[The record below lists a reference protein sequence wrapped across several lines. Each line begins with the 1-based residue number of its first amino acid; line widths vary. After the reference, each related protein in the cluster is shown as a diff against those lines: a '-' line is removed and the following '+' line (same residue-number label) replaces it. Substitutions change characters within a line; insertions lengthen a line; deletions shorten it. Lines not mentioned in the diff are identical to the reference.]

1 MAEDEKKPQMA
12 FFDKDE
18 GTIWKDHWKEMPEF
32 RQEDLTAFKELV
44 VRFENQADLDAFAAL
59 LDQKI
64 NTETFSVWYP
74 KITIGRMS
82 NKRFNDV

>member
-18 GTIWKDHWKEMPEF
+18 GTIWKDHWK
-32 RQEDLTAFKELV
+32 EDLTAFKELV